1 MPSAIVFLVA
11 GFVVLVLGADWL
23 VRGASRL
30 ATAVG
35 ISPLVVGLTVVAFGT
50 SAPELAVSV
59 MSAFNGQADIALGN
73 VVGSNICNVL
83 LILGISAI
91 IIPLTV
97 HRQLVRL
104 DIPVMVGASLL
115 MWAMALDGSI
125 GRLDGMVLALLVV
138 GYTIYLIRRSRR
150 EETAVREEY
159 EKEYGAPTDEKPSAA
174 MIFKML
180 GLIVAGIVG
189 LVLGSKWLVDSAT
202 FIALEFG
209 ISELIIG
216 LTIIAFGTSLPE
228 VATSIMAA
236 LKGERDIAVGNIVGS
251 NTFNILTVLGIA
263 SVVSPAGISVPA
275 EALRFDIPFMVM
287 IALVCWPMLADG
299 LKVSRINGIFLI
311 SFYGAYLAYLFF
323 LSTNRLFC
331 REPFG
336 GIDAIAVARGFHQF
350 QQSHEILHHIR
361 LADDMAAHVSA
372 DVAAV
377 RMHGCEFANDAR
389 CGVGQVSF
397 GERDDQV
404 CRCPRAIDI
413 HAVEADAAG
422 GFLFAVPFAQPFGE
436 CYGFFVGP
444 QPFRPPLLG
453 GECFAGGG
461 RRAGQVFHV
470 AVQLV

>member
-209 ISELIIG
+209 ISELVIG

-323 LSTNRLFC
+323 LSTNRDGTDLFFNLWIYAAL
-331 REPFG
+331 P
-336 GIDAIAVARGFHQF
+336 AVVIAMLWMGARAW
-350 QQSHEILHHIR
+350 R
-361 LADDMAAHVSA
+361 ARSA
-372 DVAAV
+372 
-377 RMHGCEFANDAR
+377 
-389 CGVGQVSF
+389 
-397 GERDDQV
+397 
-404 CRCPRAIDI
+404 
-413 HAVEADAAG
+413 
-422 GFLFAVPFAQPFGE
+422 
-436 CYGFFVGP
+436 
-444 QPFRPPLLG
+444 
-453 GECFAGGG
+453 
-461 RRAGQVFHV
+461 
-470 AVQLV
+470 